1 MTTAFALITVNPK
14 EEKNI
19 GQKIREYPEITKLW
33 EVYGEYD
40 IVAKIDIDSTNELN
54 RFMTEK
60 LRKEEGIMKTSTL
73 LAFE

>member
-19 GQKIREYPEITKLW
+19 GQKLRGYPEITKLW

-40 IVAKIDIDSTNELN
+40 IVAKIDIDSTDELN
-54 RFMTEK
+54 RLMTER